1 MYRFMFSIQNIN
13 NAALLASKA
22 MPQKDSTSD
31 NTSSFEMGRQT
42 YINTYPTVTMTTQQK
57 INKKWYG
64 NKDASQVTSNR
75 RNTEIGVGS
84 LNASKNLMS
93 FTTYKD
99 INTTNDAL
107 RRVRAGGSVAP
118 PKKNAN
124 TKNAPTPTFKPAVPA
139 NDVIGIKYPVLNH

>member
-57 INKKWYG
+57 INK
-64 NKDASQVTSNR
+64 N
-75 RNTEIGVGS
+75 IP
-84 LNASKNLMS
+84 S
-93 FTTYKD
+93 FF
-99 INTTNDAL
+99 IN
-107 RRVRAGGSVAP
+107 
-118 PKKNAN
+118 
-124 TKNAPTPTFKPAVPA
+124 
-139 NDVIGIKYPVLNH
+139 